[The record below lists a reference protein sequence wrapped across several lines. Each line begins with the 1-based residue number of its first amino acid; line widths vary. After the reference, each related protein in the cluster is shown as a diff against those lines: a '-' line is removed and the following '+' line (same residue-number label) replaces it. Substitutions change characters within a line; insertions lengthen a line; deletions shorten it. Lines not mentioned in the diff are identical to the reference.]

1 MTSQPSMEI
10 REIRLSELHPA
21 SYNPRKKLKKGD
33 KEYEKIKQ
41 SLLKF
46 GYVDP
51 IIVNKDLTVIGG
63 HQRLTVLKDL
73 DYETAKCVIVD
84 LSKEDEKALNIAL
97 NKITGQWDDQLLAD
111 LLLDLQESDFNLD
124 LTGFEPPEI
133 DDILSN
139 IHDKDLSDDDFDVE
153 EELKKPT
160 FSKRGD
166 IWQLGKH
173 RVICGDSTKAETY
186 DQLLGDKKANL
197 VVTDPPYNVDVE
209 ETAGKILN
217 DNMPD
222 SDFYQFLFTMFTQV
236 EKHMEADASIYV
248 FHADTEGLNF
258 RKAFKDAGFYLSGC
272 CIWKKNSLVLGR
284 SPYQWQ
290 HEPCQPA
297 GTVVQTINGPVPIED
312 LKDGDRVISYNSYS
326 GTILGMRN
334 GGYEIKTAS
343 RYYNGTLYG
352 IKIGNKLTWAT
363 DNHQFSVRFNEST
376 KNNYCTYLMRK
387 GDRWR
392 VGITELYNSRGFGL
406 KTRLRGEKGE
416 EAWVIDVFDDKVTA
430 QCHEQLLALKYGIPY
445 THWEMDRGLPK
456 KETQRTTHHV
466 DMIYDNL
473 DSQIQLDNARRLLV
487 DYGRNIKY
495 PLIHKGNGHEAFSKR
510 VTARINACNLI
521 PQIMQVP
528 IPKTYEKETKENF
541 YWGIIDEV
549 LTKGFSGPVYSLA
562 VEKYEHYIADGI
574 VTHNCLYGWKQK
586 GKHQWFSDRK
596 QTTIW
601 EYDRPKSSKDHPT
614 MKPIPLMAYPIQNSS
629 MRGTIVLDPFLGSGS
644 TLMAADQTGRVCYG
658 IELDEKFVDVIV
670 KRYIESTGNH
680 NVTVLRDGQTLTF
693 DEAYS
698 VMEVT
703 V

>member
-1 MTSQPSMEI
+1 MNQPTMEI
-10 REIRLSELHPA
+10 KELPLKDLKPA
-21 SYNPRKKLKKGD
+21 VYNPRKKLKKGD

-51 IIVNKDLTVIGG
+51 IIVNEDLTVIGG

-84 LSKEDEKALNIAL
+84 LPKEDEKALNIAL
-97 NKITGQWDDQLLAD
+97 NKITGQWDEALLAD

-139 IHDKDLSDDDFDVE
+139 VHDKELSEDEFDVE

-160 FSKRGD
+160 VSRHGD

-186 DQLLGDKKANL
+186 KQLLDDRKANL

-217 DNMPD
+217 DNMSD
-222 SDFYQFLFTMFTQV
+222 GDFYQFLRSMFTQV
-236 EKHMEADASIYV
+236 ENHMETDASIYV

-290 HEPCQPA
+290 HEPC
-297 GTVVQTINGPVPIED
+297 
-312 LKDGDRVISYNSYS
+312 
-326 GTILGMRN
+326 
-334 GGYEIKTAS
+334 
-343 RYYNGTLYG
+343 
-352 IKIGNKLTWAT
+352 
-363 DNHQFSVRFNEST
+363 
-376 KNNYCTYLMRK
+376 
-387 GDRWR
+387 
-392 VGITELYNSRGFGL
+392 
-406 KTRLRGEKGE
+406 
-416 EAWVIDVFDDKVTA
+416 
-430 QCHEQLLALKYGIPY
+430 
-445 THWEMDRGLPK
+445 
-456 KETQRTTHHV
+456 
-466 DMIYDNL
+466 
-473 DSQIQLDNARRLLV
+473 
-487 DYGRNIKY
+487 
-495 PLIHKGNGHEAFSKR
+495 
-510 VTARINACNLI
+510 
-521 PQIMQVP
+521 
-528 IPKTYEKETKENF
+528 
-541 YWGIIDEV
+541 
-549 LTKGFSGPVYSLA
+549 
-562 VEKYEHYIADGI
+562 
-574 VTHNCLYGWKQK
+574 LYGWKKK

-614 MKPIPLMAYPIQNSS
+614 MKPIQLMAYPIQNSS

-644 TLMAADQTGRVCYG
+644 TLIAADQTGRVCYG

-670 KRYIESTGNH
+670 KRYIEVTGD
-680 NVTVLRDGQTLTF
+680 T
-693 DEAYS
+693 
-698 VMEVT
+698 EVT
-703 V
+703 VQRNHEVLTYNQVLKELEEQV

>member
-1 MTSQPSMEI
+1 MTNQPTMEI
-10 REIRLSELHPA
+10 KELPLKELKPA
-21 SYNPRKKLKKGD
+21 AYNPRKKLKKGD

-51 IIVNKDLTVIGG
+51 IIVNEDLTVIGG

-84 LSKEDEKALNIAL
+84 LPKEDEKALNIAL
-97 NKITGQWDDQLLAD
+97 NKITGQWDEALLAD

-139 IHDKDLSDDDFDVE
+139 VHDKELSEDEFDVE

-160 FSKRGD
+160 VSRRGD

-173 RVICGDSTKAETY
+173 RVICGDSTRSETY

-217 DNMPD
+217 DNMSD
-222 SDFYQFLFTMFTQV
+222 SDFYQFLLSMFTQV
-236 EKHMEADASIYV
+236 ENHMEDDASIYV

-290 HEPCQPA
+290 HEPC
-297 GTVVQTINGPVPIED
+297 
-312 LKDGDRVISYNSYS
+312 
-326 GTILGMRN
+326 
-334 GGYEIKTAS
+334 
-343 RYYNGTLYG
+343 
-352 IKIGNKLTWAT
+352 
-363 DNHQFSVRFNEST
+363 
-376 KNNYCTYLMRK
+376 
-387 GDRWR
+387 
-392 VGITELYNSRGFGL
+392 
-406 KTRLRGEKGE
+406 
-416 EAWVIDVFDDKVTA
+416 
-430 QCHEQLLALKYGIPY
+430 
-445 THWEMDRGLPK
+445 
-456 KETQRTTHHV
+456 
-466 DMIYDNL
+466 
-473 DSQIQLDNARRLLV
+473 
-487 DYGRNIKY
+487 
-495 PLIHKGNGHEAFSKR
+495 
-510 VTARINACNLI
+510 
-521 PQIMQVP
+521 
-528 IPKTYEKETKENF
+528 
-541 YWGIIDEV
+541 
-549 LTKGFSGPVYSLA
+549 
-562 VEKYEHYIADGI
+562 
-574 VTHNCLYGWKQK
+574 LYGWKKK

-614 MKPIPLMAYPIQNSS
+614 MKPIQLMAYPIQNSS
-629 MRGTIVLDPFLGSGS
+629 MRGTVVLDPFLGSGS
-644 TLMAADQTGRVCYG
+644 TLIAADQTGRVCYG

-670 KRYIESTGNH
+670 KRYIEVTGD
-680 NVTVLRDGQTLTF
+680 T
-693 DEAYS
+693 
-698 VMEVT
+698 EVT
-703 V
+703 VQRNHEVLTYNQVLKELEEQV

>member
-1 MTSQPSMEI
+1 MTNQPTMEI
-10 REIRLSELHPA
+10 KELPLKELKPA
-21 SYNPRKKLKKGD
+21 AYNPRKKLKKGD

-51 IIVNKDLTVIGG
+51 IIVNEDLTVIGG

-84 LSKEDEKALNIAL
+84 LPKEDEKALNIAL
-97 NKITGQWDDQLLAD
+97 NKITGQWDEALLAD

-139 IHDKDLSDDDFDVE
+139 VHDKELYEDEFDVE

-160 FSKRGD
+160 LSRHGD

-186 DQLLGDKKANL
+186 KQLLDDRKANL

-217 DNMPD
+217 DNMSD
-222 SDFYQFLFTMFTQV
+222 GDFYQFLLSMFTQV
-236 EKHMEADASIYV
+236 ENHMEDDASIYV

-258 RKAFKDAGFYLSGC
+258 RKAFKEAGFYLSGC

-290 HEPCQPA
+290 HEPC
-297 GTVVQTINGPVPIED
+297 
-312 LKDGDRVISYNSYS
+312 
-326 GTILGMRN
+326 
-334 GGYEIKTAS
+334 
-343 RYYNGTLYG
+343 
-352 IKIGNKLTWAT
+352 
-363 DNHQFSVRFNEST
+363 
-376 KNNYCTYLMRK
+376 
-387 GDRWR
+387 
-392 VGITELYNSRGFGL
+392 
-406 KTRLRGEKGE
+406 
-416 EAWVIDVFDDKVTA
+416 
-430 QCHEQLLALKYGIPY
+430 
-445 THWEMDRGLPK
+445 
-456 KETQRTTHHV
+456 
-466 DMIYDNL
+466 
-473 DSQIQLDNARRLLV
+473 
-487 DYGRNIKY
+487 
-495 PLIHKGNGHEAFSKR
+495 
-510 VTARINACNLI
+510 
-521 PQIMQVP
+521 
-528 IPKTYEKETKENF
+528 
-541 YWGIIDEV
+541 
-549 LTKGFSGPVYSLA
+549 
-562 VEKYEHYIADGI
+562 
-574 VTHNCLYGWKQK
+574 LYGWKKK

-614 MKPIPLMAYPIQNSS
+614 MKPIQLMAYPIQNSS

-644 TLMAADQTGRVCYG
+644 TLIAADQTGRVCYG

-670 KRYIESTGNH
+670 KRYIEVTGD
-680 NVTVLRDGQTLTF
+680 T
-693 DEAYS
+693 
-698 VMEVT
+698 EVT
-703 V
+703 VQRNHEVLTYNQVLKELEEQV

>member
-1 MTSQPSMEI
+1 MTKQPTMEI
-10 REIRLSELHPA
+10 KELPLKELKPA
-21 SYNPRKKLKKGD
+21 AYNPRKKLKKGD

-51 IIVNKDLTVIGG
+51 IIVNEDLTVIGG

-84 LSKEDEKALNIAL
+84 LPKEDEKALNIAL
-97 NKITGQWDDQLLAD
+97 NKITGQWDEALLAD

-139 IHDKDLSDDDFDVE
+139 VHDKELSEDEFDVE

-160 FSKRGD
+160 VSRHGD

-186 DQLLGDKKANL
+186 KQLLDDRKANL

-217 DNMPD
+217 DNMSD
-222 SDFYQFLFTMFTQV
+222 GDFYQFLLSMFTQV
-236 EKHMEADASIYV
+236 ENHMEDDASIYV

-290 HEPCQPA
+290 HEPC
-297 GTVVQTINGPVPIED
+297 
-312 LKDGDRVISYNSYS
+312 
-326 GTILGMRN
+326 
-334 GGYEIKTAS
+334 
-343 RYYNGTLYG
+343 
-352 IKIGNKLTWAT
+352 
-363 DNHQFSVRFNEST
+363 
-376 KNNYCTYLMRK
+376 
-387 GDRWR
+387 
-392 VGITELYNSRGFGL
+392 
-406 KTRLRGEKGE
+406 
-416 EAWVIDVFDDKVTA
+416 
-430 QCHEQLLALKYGIPY
+430 
-445 THWEMDRGLPK
+445 
-456 KETQRTTHHV
+456 
-466 DMIYDNL
+466 
-473 DSQIQLDNARRLLV
+473 
-487 DYGRNIKY
+487 
-495 PLIHKGNGHEAFSKR
+495 
-510 VTARINACNLI
+510 
-521 PQIMQVP
+521 
-528 IPKTYEKETKENF
+528 
-541 YWGIIDEV
+541 
-549 LTKGFSGPVYSLA
+549 
-562 VEKYEHYIADGI
+562 
-574 VTHNCLYGWKQK
+574 LYGWKKK

-614 MKPIPLMAYPIQNSS
+614 MKPIQLMAYPIQNSS

-644 TLMAADQTGRVCYG
+644 TLIAADQTGRVCYG

-670 KRYIESTGNH
+670 KRYIEVTGD
-680 NVTVLRDGQTLTF
+680 T
-693 DEAYS
+693 
-698 VMEVT
+698 EVT
-703 V
+703 VQRNNEVLTYNQVLKELEEQV

>member
-1 MTSQPSMEI
+1 MTKQPTMEI
-10 REIRLSELHPA
+10 KELPLKELKPA
-21 SYNPRKKLKKGD
+21 AYNPRKKLKKGD
-33 KEYEKIKQ
+33 KEYEKIKK

-51 IIVNKDLTVIGG
+51 IIVNEDLTVIGG

-84 LSKEDEKALNIAL
+84 LPKEDEKALNIAL
-97 NKITGQWDDQLLAD
+97 NKITGQWDEALLAD

-139 IHDKDLSDDDFDVE
+139 VHDKELSEDEFDVE

-160 FSKRGD
+160 VSRHGD

-186 DQLLGDKKANL
+186 KQLLDDRKANL

-217 DNMPD
+217 DNMSD
-222 SDFYQFLFTMFTQV
+222 GDFYQFLLSMFTQV
-236 EKHMEADASIYV
+236 ENHMEDDASIYV

-290 HEPCQPA
+290 HEPC
-297 GTVVQTINGPVPIED
+297 
-312 LKDGDRVISYNSYS
+312 
-326 GTILGMRN
+326 
-334 GGYEIKTAS
+334 
-343 RYYNGTLYG
+343 
-352 IKIGNKLTWAT
+352 
-363 DNHQFSVRFNEST
+363 
-376 KNNYCTYLMRK
+376 
-387 GDRWR
+387 
-392 VGITELYNSRGFGL
+392 
-406 KTRLRGEKGE
+406 
-416 EAWVIDVFDDKVTA
+416 
-430 QCHEQLLALKYGIPY
+430 
-445 THWEMDRGLPK
+445 
-456 KETQRTTHHV
+456 
-466 DMIYDNL
+466 
-473 DSQIQLDNARRLLV
+473 
-487 DYGRNIKY
+487 
-495 PLIHKGNGHEAFSKR
+495 
-510 VTARINACNLI
+510 
-521 PQIMQVP
+521 
-528 IPKTYEKETKENF
+528 
-541 YWGIIDEV
+541 
-549 LTKGFSGPVYSLA
+549 
-562 VEKYEHYIADGI
+562 
-574 VTHNCLYGWKQK
+574 LYGWKKK

-614 MKPIPLMAYPIQNSS
+614 MKPIQLMAYPIQNSS

-644 TLMAADQTGRVCYG
+644 TLIAADQTGRVCYG

-670 KRYIESTGNH
+670 KRYIEVTGD
-680 NVTVLRDGQTLTF
+680 T
-693 DEAYS
+693 
-698 VMEVT
+698 EVT
-703 V
+703 VQRNHEVLTYNQVLKELEEQV

>member
-1 MTSQPSMEI
+1 MTNQPTMEI
-10 REIRLSELHPA
+10 KELPLKELKPA
-21 SYNPRKKLKKGD
+21 AYNPRKKLKKGD

-51 IIVNKDLTVIGG
+51 IIVNEDLTVIGG

-84 LSKEDEKALNIAL
+84 LPKEDEKALNIAL
-97 NKITGQWDDQLLAD
+97 NKITGQWDEALLAD

-139 IHDKDLSDDDFDVE
+139 VHDKELSEDEFDVE

-160 FSKRGD
+160 VSRHGD

-186 DQLLGDKKANL
+186 KQLLDDRKANL

-217 DNMPD
+217 DNMSD
-222 SDFYQFLFTMFTQV
+222 GDFYQFLLSMFTQV
-236 EKHMEADASIYV
+236 ENHMEDDASIYV

-290 HEPCQPA
+290 HEPC
-297 GTVVQTINGPVPIED
+297 
-312 LKDGDRVISYNSYS
+312 
-326 GTILGMRN
+326 
-334 GGYEIKTAS
+334 
-343 RYYNGTLYG
+343 LY
-352 IKIGNKLTWAT
+352 
-363 DNHQFSVRFNEST
+363 
-376 KNNYCTYLMRK
+376 
-387 GDRWR
+387 RW
-392 VGITELYNSRGFGL
+392 
-406 KTRLRGEKGE
+406 
-416 EAWVIDVFDDKVTA
+416 
-430 QCHEQLLALKYGIPY
+430 
-445 THWEMDRGLPK
+445 K
-456 KETQRTTHHV
+456 K
-466 DMIYDNL
+466 
-473 DSQIQLDNARRLLV
+473 
-487 DYGRNIKY
+487 
-495 PLIHKGNGHEAFSKR
+495 
-510 VTARINACNLI
+510 
-521 PQIMQVP
+521 
-528 IPKTYEKETKENF
+528 
-541 YWGIIDEV
+541 
-549 LTKGFSGPVYSLA
+549 
-562 VEKYEHYIADGI
+562 
-574 VTHNCLYGWKQK
+574 K

-614 MKPIPLMAYPIQNSS
+614 MKPIQLMAYPIQNSS

-644 TLMAADQTGRVCYG
+644 TLIAADQTGRVCYG

-670 KRYIESTGNH
+670 KRYIEVTGD
-680 NVTVLRDGQTLTF
+680 T
-693 DEAYS
+693 
-698 VMEVT
+698 EVT
-703 V
+703 VQRNHEVLTYNQVLKELEEQV